1 MKLGKIVCFLSAL
14 TVAFSFASCEG
25 SGDDPVAKVELSTT
39 ISQIPEGI
47 ISFDQ
52 ENGILTVDKSGV
64 MTSAISFVDDKGG
77 DLGDYKFKTNVP
89 AADKMWC
96 LASCSKAR
104 LSLSVAKNTTAN
116 PLARPQSM

>member
-1 MKLGKIVCFLSAL
+1 
-14 TVAFSFASCEG
+14 
-25 SGDDPVAKVELSTT
+25 
-39 ISQIPEGI
+39 
-47 ISFDQ
+47 
-52 ENGILTVDKSGV
+52 

-116 PLARPQSM
+116 PRQTTIDVTAYLNDTEVDTYTITVMQNGESQAPKPVRPSRSSSSQDRSQV

>member
-47 ISFDQ
+47 ISFD
-52 ENGILTVDKSGV
+52 
-64 MTSAISFVDDKGG
+64 
-77 DLGDYKFKTNVP
+77 
-89 AADKMWC
+89 
-96 LASCSKAR
+96 
-104 LSLSVAKNTTAN
+104 
-116 PLARPQSM
+116 